1 MTLRP
6 MPRSTKIV
14 ATLGPACSKPEVLQ
28 RMLAAGVDVVRLNF
42 SHGSGA
48 DHVERAKLVR
58 EVARAQGRE
67 VAIMADL
74 QGPKIRIGRFAEDKV
89 ELVPGAR
96 FILDATCDVGDA
108 TRVGLDYKELVHDV
122 GPGSVLLLDDG
133 LIKLDVET
141 VDGPRIVRAS

>member
-1 MTLRP
+1 

-42 SHGSGA
+42 SHGAGS
-48 DHVERAKLVR
+48 DHVERARLVR

-67 VAIMADL
+67 VSIMADL
-74 QGPKIRIGRFAEDKV
+74 QGPKIRIGRFAEGKV

-96 FILDATCDVGDA
+96 FILDADCETGDA
-108 TRVGLDYKELVHDV
+108 TRVGLDY
-122 GPGSVLLLDDG
+122 
-133 LIKLDVET
+133 
-141 VDGPRIVRAS
+141 R